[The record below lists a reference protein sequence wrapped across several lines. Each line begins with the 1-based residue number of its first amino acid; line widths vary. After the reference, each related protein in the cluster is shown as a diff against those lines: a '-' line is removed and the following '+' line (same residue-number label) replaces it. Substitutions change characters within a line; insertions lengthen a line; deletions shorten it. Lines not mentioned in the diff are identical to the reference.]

1 MTLGYKKWFSIL
13 GLLAAILISLF
24 IGLTFDLS
32 ILEGMA
38 PGQEEISPGEEE
50 MSPEEEEMSPE
61 EEEMSPEEEEMS
73 PGEEEEV
80 PLGESDMAPA
90 LEKKR
95 GESVY
100 NNVMNTPAEAFSLI
114 QNF

>member
-1 MTLGYKKWFSIL
+1 MELGYKKWFSIL

-38 PGQEEISPGEEE
+38 PGQEDISPGEEDITPGEEE
-50 MSPEEEEMSPE
+50 MSPEEEEMSP
-61 EEEMSPEEEEMS
+61 
-73 PGEEEEV
+73 GEEV

-100 NNVMNTPAEAFSLI
+100 NNIMNTPAEAFSLI
-114 QNF
+114 QKF

>member
-13 GLLAAILISLF
+13 GLLAAIIISLF

-32 ILEGMA
+32 ILEGLDSMV
-38 PGQEEISPGEEE
+38 PGEEE
-50 MSPEEEEMSPE
+50 VITV
-61 EEEMSPEEEEMS
+61 
-73 PGEEEEV
+73 EEEV
-80 PLGESDMAPA
+80 TPTEEEVTPTEEEVTPTEQEDVLLEEPDMAPT

-100 NNVMNTPAEAFSLI
+100 NNIMNTPAEAFSLI
-114 QNF
+114 RNY

>member
-61 EEEMSPEEEEMS
+61 EEEMSP
-73 PGEEEEV
+73 GEEEEV